1 MEKLET
7 SRIIRRMAQ
16 KHGVSAVLLEWL
28 ASEQR
33 SPHRKGPRG
42 VNVRFRDAL
51 QREVDGQGVGALDA
65 GSVGVDAIE
74 HFTLQELRLQNF
86 GPFRDT
92 KIHFRMQPGRPVCLI
107 EANNGHGKSHVI
119 KGLLYLLGVDKAPQ
133 SSFKYPGR
141 LLHHGAPSHDPTIRI
156 QLLMESSLVGRFEL
170 RRQVRFSV
178 QGGEPRKQSDER
190 HVNFLDG
197 AGGEGGDLHGADAE
211 RWITER
217 FPPEIIEYFVFDAE
231 SSPISELSGE
241 LGERVPSMQG
251 PVERVLGISVLRD
264 AAKRCRGDQVRGYFQ
279 SEHRQVTTD
288 STPRQLQRQLEEHQE
303 RVESLVRER
312 SELQREHRELGADLE
327 RARSVL
333 QQIEQAKESRPGGD
347 RAAVELAIAR
357 AETELA
363 AIRDQIA
370 QRVRRDLPLGL
381 LEPLLRRLAAERTPE
396 NAGRE
401 WMAGAR
407 FSLQR
412 VASRVARGQL
422 PWAEKQDRSEA
433 EIFSELLGS
442 VGIPSDGASRGAARF
457 DPAMWVAAAR
467 ACEAPSGLLA
477 GLAGKAQ
484 ELETLQAQLRDLPRR
499 DTRHE
504 VLKQYREAGAKVESF
519 QRLRTALDG
528 QIEHLDDEITEAEAE
543 VERLDA
549 AIPEIRRRRQQA
561 SRLDKLVKLI
571 DKVARALDASADEL
585 RKARLSDIEQ
595 HASTLLREITNKP
608 GSYHR
613 IAFDTGSCRFQ
624 LLNPAGEEVPP
635 DRSTGEKTVLALA
648 IVHGLRQVADSRL
661 PLVIEAPLR
670 PLDPAHELGVARHHL
685 AQIEEHTVLMEVP
698 GRLDGQLM
706 AELRPRIG
714 QRFVLVQQ
722 PGSGASVAEERALQ
736 GGPHA

>member
-7 SRIIRRMAQ
+7 SRIIRRVAK
-16 KHGVSAVLLEWL
+16 KHGVSAVLLERL
-28 ASEQR
+28 VSEQR
-33 SPHRKGPRG
+33 SPQRKGPRG
-42 VNVRFRDAL
+42 VNVRFRDTL
-51 QREVDGQGVGALDA
+51 QREVDGQGARSLDS
-65 GSVGVDAIE
+65 GSVGVDSVE

-107 EANNGHGKSHVI
+107 EANNGHGKSHVV

-197 AGGEGGDLHGADAE
+197 AGGGGGDLHGADAE

-231 SSPISELSGE
+231 NSPISELSGE

-251 PVERVLGISVLRD
+251 PVERVLGISALRD
-264 AAKRCRGDQVRGYFQ
+264 AAKRCRSDQVRGYFQ
-279 SEHRQVTTD
+279 AEHSQVATD
-288 STPRQLQRQLEEHQE
+288 ATPRQLQRQLEEQQ
-303 RVESLVRER
+303 ESLQSLIVER
-312 SELQREHRELGADLE
+312 TDLQREHRELGTDLE
-327 RARSVL
+327 RARRGL
-333 QQIEQAKESRPGGD
+333 QQLEQAKEHRPGGD
-347 RAAVELAIAR
+347 RAAVEQALAR
-357 AETELA
+357 AEVELA
-363 AIRDQIA
+363 AIRDQIG

-381 LEPLLRRLAAERTPE
+381 LEPLLRRLASERTPE

-401 WMAGAR
+401 WISGAR

-412 VASRVARGQL
+412 VASRVSRGQL
-422 PWAEKQDRSEA
+422 PWAEQQDRSED
-433 EIFSELLGS
+433 EIYAALLAS
-442 VGIPSDGASRGAARF
+442 VGIPADGANRSATPF
-457 DPAMWVAAAR
+457 DPAQWAAAAR
-467 ACEAPSGLLA
+467 ACEAPSGLLV

-484 ELETLQAQLRDLPRR
+484 ERDALQVQLHNLPRR
-499 DTRHE
+499 DTRHD
-504 VLKQYREAGAKVESF
+504 VLKQYREAQDQVESI
-519 QRLRTALDG
+519 QRRRATLDR
-528 QIEHLDDEITEAEAE
+528 QIEQLDDEIAEAESE
-543 VERLDA
+543 VERLGDV
-549 AIPEIRRRRQQA
+549 IPETRRRRRQA
-561 SRLDKLVKLI
+561 SRLDKLVKLG
-571 DKVARALDASADEL
+571 DKVARVLDASADEL
-585 RKARLSDIEQ
+585 RKARLGDIEQ
-595 HASTLLREITNKP
+595 HASSLLREITNKP

-624 LLNPAGEEVPP
+624 LLNPAGKEVPP
-635 DRSTGEKTVLALA
+635 DRSTGEKTVLAFA
-648 IVHGLRQVADSRL
+648 IVHGLRQVADTRL

-670 PLDPAHELGVARHHL
+670 PLDPEHELGVVRHHL
-685 AQIEEHTVLMEVP
+685 AQLEEHTVLMEVP

-706 AELRPRIG
+706 AELRSRIG

-722 PGSGASVAEERALQ
+722 PGSAATVAEERALQ
-736 GGPHA
+736 GVPHA